1 VGEDTERDEPPSCG
15 TPSDTAKQEVTTAY
29 EGLEKVS
36 RSGNLS
42 LGSTAAARMQI
53 SATKVKRKRA
63 LQTPSSLS
71 VPKSAGQ
78 LGLEGSTKTNNV

>member
-1 VGEDTERDEPPSCG
+1 MGEDTERDEPPSCG
-15 TPSDTAKQEVTTAY
+15 TPGNTATQEVTTAY

-42 LGSTAAARMQI
+42 LGSSAAARMQI
-53 SATKVKRKRA
+53 SATQVIKKHA

-71 VPKSAGQ
+71 VPKSAGL
-78 LGLEGSTKTNNV
+78 LGIVDSDEKD